1 MSPGG
6 VNLPDC
12 MPNYWEWEAEDIPRL
27 AAVCDRPLMSAKE
40 LVQRAD
46 RIRPYLNRMS
56 GLALEAL
63 EF

>member
-1 MSPGG
+1 
-6 VNLPDC
+6 